1 MCYLDILSSIFI
13 LGIQRVLGI
22 ASDIRRQSF
31 LGGVLGPGGL
41 SGIAP
46 IAVAGFATAGL
57 FRNEIADI
65 IEDLASELI

>member
-1 MCYLDILSSIFI
+1 MFI
-13 LGIQRVLGI
+13 LGIQRLLGI

-57 FRNEIADI
+57 FRNEIAHI
-65 IEDLASELI
+65 IEELASEFI

>member
-22 ASDIRRQSF
+22 ASGIRRQGF
-31 LGGVLGPGGL
+31 LGGLLGPGGL

-57 FRNEIADI
+57 FRNEIAHI
-65 IEDLASELI
+65 IEELASEFI

>member
-22 ASDIRRQSF
+22 ASDIRRQGF
-31 LGGVLGPGGL
+31 FAGVLGPGGL

-57 FRNEIADI
+57 FRNEIAHI
-65 IEDLASELI
+65 IEELASEFI

>member
-1 MCYLDILSSIFI
+1 MFI

-22 ASDIRRQSF
+22 ASDIRRQGF
-31 LGGVLGPGGL
+31 FAGVLGPGGL

-57 FRNEIADI
+57 FRNEIAHI
-65 IEDLASELI
+65 IEELASEFI

>member
-22 ASDIRRQSF
+22 ASDIRRQGF
-31 LGGVLGPGGL
+31 FGGVLGPGGL

-57 FRNEIADI
+57 FRNEIAHI
-65 IEDLASELI
+65 IEELASELI

>member
-1 MCYLDILSSIFI
+1 MCYLDFLSPMFI

-22 ASDIRRQSF
+22 ASDIRRQGF
-31 LGGVLGPGGL
+31 FAGVLGPGGL

-57 FRNEIADI
+57 FRNEIAHI
-65 IEDLASELI
+65 IEELASEFI

>member
-1 MCYLDILSSIFI
+1 MCYLDFLSLMFI
-13 LGIQRVLGI
+13 LGIQRLLGI

-57 FRNEIADI
+57 FRNEIAHI
-65 IEDLASELI
+65 IEELASEFI